1 MLTMIPLRVVSI
13 QERGFHILVKIK
25 VNNKTAR
32 MVVDTGASQTV
43 MDRERVHRF
52 VKERE
57 FKKSESL
64 STGLGT
70 NSMESHIA
78 HIRKMQLGDLI
89 LKDNSL
95 LLLDLSMVNKSY
107 QQIGIKE
114 IDGILGSDILMNHQ
128 AVIDFNKK
136 VLKLKV

>member
-1 MLTMIPLRVVSI
+1 MFTTLPLQVVSI
-13 QERGFHILVKIK
+13 QEHGFHLLIKIK
-25 VNNKTAR
+25 INNKTAR

-43 MDRERVHRF
+43 MDRERVHHF

-57 FKKSESL
+57 FKKSEAL

-70 NSMESHIA
+70 NTMESHIA
-78 HIRKMQLGDLI
+78 HLRKIQLGDLI
-89 LKDNSL
+89 IKDTSL

-114 IDGILGSDILMNHQ
+114 IDGILGSDILMNHHHHQ
-128 AVIDFNKK
+128 QY
-136 VLKLKV
+136 KLLFGQQ

>member
-1 MLTMIPLRVVSI
+1 
-13 QERGFHILVKIK
+13 
-25 VNNKTAR
+25 